1 MTTQFILV
9 NHRATN
15 MTKWK
20 KITVGAN
27 NLLYEYL
34 AEKNS
39 TFLSYGGGL
48 QTFAILILIEK
59 GKVRADEVIFADTGA
74 EHSETYE
81 HIENVVKPIC
91 ERIGVDFTVV
101 RMAKQV
107 KDRITKEMKVAHSL
121 TETIEIR
128 GRIPSLR
135 NRWCT
140 EYSKIVPI
148 KHYIREKQA
157 KRAYVKPATALI
169 GISLDEWQRM
179 HKPHLSEYVTS
190 YPLIEMR
197 MTRQDCIE
205 LIRKSGYPL
214 PPKSGC
220 YFCPFQGPQQWRKLY
235 ETERDKFNYA
245 MQLEERDPKFP
256 TYTLARDKKGPLPLR
271 KMSARFGEG
280 SKDLTEFDIELNEEM
295 SCEQG
300 GYCHI

>member
-1 MTTQFILV
+1 MTSNQT
-9 NHRATN
+9 
-15 MTKWK
+15 
-20 KITVGAN
+20 
-27 NLLYEYL
+27 LLYEYL
-34 AEKNS
+34 TEKKS
-39 TFLSYGGGL
+39 MFLSYGGGV
-48 QTFAILILIEK
+48 QTFAILILMEK
-59 GKVRADEVIFADTGA
+59 GKVSADEVVFADTAA
-74 EHSETYE
+74 EHFETYE

-107 KDRITKEMKVAHSL
+107 KDRITKEIKIAHSL

-128 GRIPSLR
+128 GRIPSLK

-140 EYSKIVPI
+140 DYSKITPI
-148 KHYIREKQA
+148 KHYIKEKQA
-157 KRAYVKPATALI
+157 KGAYVKPANALL
-169 GISLDEWQRM
+169 GISLDEWKRM
-179 HKPHLSEYVTS
+179 HKPHLKQYVTS

-220 YFCPFQGPQQWRKLY
+220 YFCPYQSLRQWRKLY

-245 MQLEERDPKFP
+245 MQFEERDPKFP
-256 TYTLARDKKGPLPLR
+256 TYTLARHKKHPLPLR
-271 KMSARFGEG
+271 KMLIRFGEG
-280 SKDLTEFDIELNEEM
+280 SKDLTEFDIDLSEEM